1 MPELKYEISIAE
13 LESMPEPSEEVR
25 SLGEE
30 IELPAS
36 GDSEEFQAAAT
47 GAHGPAAVAIA
58 RGQLGV
64 CESGGVNRGTPYERY
79 VKYFGSG
86 LPPSRWCAFFVSWCF
101 AQSGF
106 RPPWSNPGY
115 VPSIRSWAQA
125 NGKLVS
131 APAHGD
137 LFGVGG
143 EHIGFVAGANAA
155 QKQIFTCE
163 GNYSDK
169 VGSRLVGYGSGGFWF
184 AGV

>member
-1 MPELKYEISIAE
+1 MAEPEYEISVAE
-13 LESMPEPSEEVR
+13 LESMAAPSEGVR
-25 SLGEE
+25 NLGEE
-30 IELPAS
+30 IDLPAAE
-36 GDSEEFQAAAT
+36 DLEELQASAA

-64 CESGGVNRGTPYERY
+64 QESGGANRGVPYERY

-106 RPPWSNPGY
+106 RPPWPNPGY
-115 VPSIRSWAQA
+115 VPSIHSWAQA

-143 EHIGFVAGANAA
+143 EHIGFVAGANTA

-169 VGSRLVGYGSGGFWF
+169 VGSRLVSYASGGFWF
-184 AGV
+184 ARI